1 MMWQRIL
8 TAALFCVLA
17 ACNRE
22 AEQAASAPA
31 AEPGRAADSAAG
43 AAQLQAMLAYEHDVE
58 IRLPAEQ
65 IPPRLKLVQ
74 SACASGK
81 FGACVVL
88 GVRQQGGD
96 SPIASLK
103 MRVVPAGVEPLIA
116 AAGNEDEIG
125 SRNTRAEDL
134 AVAVTDNTLLQDRL
148 RRQHARLSEFQQRDT
163 LAIADMITLSQQLA
177 ETEAQLEAAAREGA
191 QYKRRIETQ
200 LLTITFVPPGGESG
214 RGEIGQAFRDFVV
227 ITSATTAWLIRAIAV
242 LLPVAL
248 IAIVIMLVIGRL
260 RRRKGSP

>member
-1 MMWQRIL
+1 MWQRIL
-8 TAALFCVLA
+8 TAAMLCMLV
-17 ACNRE
+17 ACSRE
-22 AEQAASAPA
+22 AQQAGSPAPA

-43 AAQLQAMLAYEHDVE
+43 TAQLQAMLAYEHDVE
-58 IRLPAEQ
+58 VRLPAEQ
-65 IPPRLKLVQ
+65 IPQRLKSVQ

-88 GVRQQGGD
+88 GVSQQGGD
-96 SPIASLK
+96 SPNASLK

-134 AVAVTDNTLLQDRL
+134 AVAVADNTLLQDRL
-148 RRQHARLSEFQQRDT
+148 RRQHARLSQFQQRDT

-177 ETEAQLEAAAREGA
+177 ETEAQLEAATREGA

-214 RGEIGQAFRDFVV
+214 RGEIGQAFRDFAV
-227 ITSATTAWLIRAIAV
+227 IASASTAWLIRAVAV
-242 LLPVAL
+242 LLPLALLAL
-248 IAIVIMLVIGRL
+248 IVMLIVRRL
-260 RRRKGSP
+260 RRRKDSP